1 MTTTITAS
9 WTDLSYSKASH
20 ITNTPGMKVLTGMH
34 AESIGRG
41 TRDKVSRAPYTV
53 HCIVSLYCDATI
65 WSRSAMRIKQLISF
79 KQWNRRWEILQ
90 SAWITTT
97 QFSSEVCWNRR
108 WSETR
113 TRRWQHCIRF
123 NSKLFSEKKT
133 IFFLGLYV
141 IAFLPFIKQQASKT
155 WHLNVKRN
163 KRLASD
169 PRSLQGKFEN
179 LKVRACEII
188 TFP

>member
-34 AESIGRG
+34 AESIGRS
-41 TRDKVSRAPYTV
+41 TRDKVSRAAYTD
-53 HCIVSLYCDATI
+53 HCIVSLYCDVTI

-123 NSKLFSEKKT
+123 NSKLFSEKKNKLLFR
-133 IFFLGLYV
+133 IICNCFSSLY
-141 IAFLPFIKQQASKT
+141 
-155 WHLNVKRN
+155 
-163 KRLASD
+163 
-169 PRSLQGKFEN
+169 
-179 LKVRACEII
+179 
-188 TFP
+188 